1 MTASPLAQK
10 AADAFN
16 APICETNPETAE
28 LLDSE
33 LGRQRIRDLLE
44 HLQPA
49 ALQGDHLHDFQSHV
63 SNCIIPASGGDCN
76 VFANIF

>member
-33 LGRQRIRDLLE
+33 LCRERY
-44 HLQPA
+44 
-49 ALQGDHLHDFQSHV
+49 
-63 SNCIIPASGGDCN
+63 CN
-76 VFANIF
+76 ARAPY